1 VSKKMVSREY
11 PIVWIQGAGCTGCS
25 ISVLNSVSP
34 RIQNLLLDELVPGH
48 QLNLLFH
55 ATIMAGQGQPVIKV
69 LKDTEKKRKGGYILV
84 VEGAIPT
91 AQGGIYGSIGES
103 DGKHLTILQS
113 VQELGRNAL
122 LTISL
127 GTCSAFGGIPAGDPN
142 PTLCRGVKDVF
153 ADKQISTPVVNVPGC
168 PPHPDWFVGTVST
181 ILFSGVKALDL
192 DDLARPKLF
201 YGKLIHEN
209 CPRRADFDK
218 GKFAKVLGDE
228 GCMYELGCKGHYTY
242 ADCPLRQ
249 WNNGVSWC
257 IKAGSPCIGCVEPE
271 FPDGTSPMYEKVTF
285 EELKCLQK

>member
-1 VSKKMVSREY
+1 VSKKMVSRKY

-25 ISVLNSVSP
+25 ISILNSVSP

-48 QLNLLFH
+48 RLNLLFH
-55 ATIMAGQGQPVIKV
+55 ATIMAGQGEPVIKV
-69 LKDTEKKRKGGYILV
+69 LKDTEKNRKGGYILV

-91 AQGGIYGSIGES
+91 AQGGIYGSIGER

-127 GTCSAFGGIPAGDPN
+127 GTCSAFGGIPAAESN
-142 PTLCRGVKDVF
+142 PTLCKGVKDIF
-153 ADKQISTPVVNVPGC
+153 DEKQIDTPVINVPGC
-168 PPHPDWFVGTVST
+168 PPHPDWFVGTVSA
-181 ILFSGVKALDL
+181 ILFSGIQALDL
-192 DDLARPKLF
+192 DDLARPRLF

-218 GKFAKVLGDE
+218 GKFAKVLGDA

-257 IKAGSPCIGCVEPE
+257 VKAGSPCLGCVEPE

>member
-1 VSKKMVSREY
+1 MVSRKY

-25 ISVLNSVSP
+25 ISILNSVSP

-48 QLNLLFH
+48 RLNLLFH
-55 ATIMAGQGQPVIKV
+55 ATIMAGQGEPVIKV
-69 LKDTEKKRKGGYILV
+69 LKDTEKNRKGGYILV

-91 AQGGIYGSIGES
+91 AQGGIYGSIGER

-127 GTCSAFGGIPAGDPN
+127 GTCSAFGGIPAAESN
-142 PTLCRGVKDVF
+142 PTLCKGVKDIF
-153 ADKQISTPVVNVPGC
+153 DEKQIDTPVINVPGC
-168 PPHPDWFVGTVST
+168 PPHPDWFVGTVSA
-181 ILFSGVKALDL
+181 ILFSGIQALDL
-192 DDLARPKLF
+192 DDLARPRLF

-218 GKFAKVLGDE
+218 GKFAKVLGDA

-257 IKAGSPCIGCVEPE
+257 VKAGSPCLGCVEPE